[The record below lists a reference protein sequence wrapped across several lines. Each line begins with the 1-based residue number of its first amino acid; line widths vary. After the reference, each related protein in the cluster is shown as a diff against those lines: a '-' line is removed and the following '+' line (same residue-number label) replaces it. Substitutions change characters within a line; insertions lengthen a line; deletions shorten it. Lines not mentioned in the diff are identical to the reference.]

1 MTGRSLTTPL
11 SHLKGVGEVVNQQL
25 AALGLD
31 TVADLLDYF
40 PRRYDDFSK
49 VQTIAQLRPG
59 LVTVRAKVEHLGVRA
74 SFKRKGM
81 TITEVVVSD
90 ATGSL
95 KLTWFQSPWILQQLK
110 KGEWYFFL
118 GDLKFASNQFGITQA
133 SFEPAPEAT
142 SQGKKAGSIVPIYNE
157 SAKVTS
163 TLLRKLIDQILPIAE
178 QLVDELPADTLTR
191 QQLLTRAEA
200 YRQLHQPV
208 SSGQLTAARH
218 RMAFTELFLHLAAGL
233 SIKQELS
240 TEVGIPIPLDAALAK
255 QFTAQLPYHLTDDQ
269 RRVAMRIFDDLAQ
282 SQPMN
287 RLLEGDVGSGKT
299 VVAAFVALMA
309 IRAGHQVAIMVPTDI
324 LARQHQRTLKEL
336 LAAWGLQPALL
347 TSKMPAADRRIV
359 RDGLADGSIELVV
372 GTQALITKQAEFD
385 RLGLVVIDEQHRF
398 GVKQR
403 LTLKDK
409 AGRLPHVLTMTAT
422 PIPRTLALVMYG
434 DLSIS
439 TIKQL
444 PPGRKPVDTKVVF
457 ERDRAKI
464 EHDIDG
470 LIEKG
475 QQIYI
480 VCPAIDETDT
490 GGMKA
495 VSTEFRRLQRT
506 VFAHRRVG
514 LLHGKLKSEDKA
526 RVMERFAA
534 GLIDILVATTVI
546 EVGVHVA
553 NASVMVVEGAE
564 RFGLATLH
572 QLRGRVGRGS
582 AQSYC
587 YLFLNTADEAS
598 VNRVRALERTH
609 DGFRLAQVDLE
620 NRGPGQIYGVRQAG
634 KLDLRFATLHDSQ
647 LIAAASQAALA
658 FLAGDNIVKYPYTIE
673 RINRLKTVTS
683 LD

>member
-1 MTGRSLTTPL
+1 MTYLSLTTPL
-11 SHLKGVGEVVNQQL
+11 SRLKGVGEVVDTQL
-25 AALGLD
+25 AALGLE

-59 LVTVRAKVEHLGVRA
+59 LVTVRAKVEHLGVR
-74 SFKRKGM
+74 SSYKRKGM
-81 TITEVVVSD
+81 TITEAVVSD

-95 KLTWFQSPWILQQLK
+95 KLTWFQSPWIVQQLK
-110 KGEWYFFL
+110 KDEWYFFL
-118 GDLKFASNQFGITQA
+118 GDLKFASNQYGITQA
-133 SFEPAPEAT
+133 SFEPAPEAN
-142 SQGKKAGSIVPIYNE
+142 SQGKKAGSIVPIYSE

-163 TLLRKLIDQILPIAE
+163 TLLRKLIDQVLPVAD
-178 QLVDELPADTLTR
+178 QLLDELPEDIRDKQRLM
-191 QQLLTRAEA
+191 TRAEA
-200 YRQLHQPV
+200 YQQLHKPN
-208 SSGQLTAARH
+208 STEQLEAARA

-233 SIKQELS
+233 SIKEELL
-240 TEVGIPIPLDAALAK
+240 TEAGISIPLDTVLAK
-255 QFTAQLPYHLTDDQ
+255 QFTEQLPYKLTDDQ

-282 SQPMN
+282 TQPMN

-324 LARQHQRTLKEL
+324 LARQHQATLTEL
-336 LAAWGLQPALL
+336 LAPWELQPALL
-347 TSKMPAADRRIV
+347 TSKLPAAERRAV
-359 RDGLADGSIELVV
+359 RDGLADGSVELVV
-372 GTQALITKQAEFD
+372 GTQALITKQAAFD
-385 RLGLVVIDEQHRF
+385 RLGLVIIDEQHRF

-444 PPGRKPVDTKVVF
+444 PPGRKPVRTQVVF
-457 ERDRAKI
+457 ERDRARI
-464 EHDIDG
+464 EHDIDA
-470 LIEKG
+470 LIEQG

-495 VSTEFRRLQRT
+495 VTTEFRRLQRT

-514 LLHGKLKSEDKA
+514 LLHGKLKPEDKV

-582 AQSYC
+582 APSYC
-587 YLFLNTADEAS
+587 YLFLNTADGAS
-598 VNRVRALERTH
+598 VARVRALERTH

-620 NRGPGQIYGVRQAG
+620 NRGPGQIYGERQAG
-634 KLDLRFATLHDSQ
+634 KLDLRFASLSDSR
-647 LIAAASQAALA
+647 LITEASEAALA
-658 FLAGDNIVKYPYTIE
+658 FLASDNIVKYPHTIE
-673 RINRLKTVTS
+673 RINRLKAVTS